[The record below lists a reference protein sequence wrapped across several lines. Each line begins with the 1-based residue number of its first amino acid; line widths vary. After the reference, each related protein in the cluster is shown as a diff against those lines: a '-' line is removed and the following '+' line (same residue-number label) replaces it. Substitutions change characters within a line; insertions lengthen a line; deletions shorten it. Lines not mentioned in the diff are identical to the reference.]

1 MKYRNFFPNTTPKN
15 AWKAFAI
22 LIAGFSLT
30 AIAAIYTGR
39 QAETNS
45 KREFALVCN
54 EITAKITTRL
64 YSHAQLLRSG
74 ASFFAASDT
83 VTRQGWK
90 VFIEHLKLNKNL
102 PGIQGVG
109 FSVIIQKNKLKLH
122 VQTIRNEGFPDY
134 KVKPAGDREIYTSV
148 IYLEPFADRNLRAF
162 GYDMYSEPV
171 RRKALEQARDL
182 DLATLS
188 GKVTLVQET
197 DKDLQ
202 TGTLMYVPVYRN
214 GLPQNTMEQRRAAII
229 GWVYSPY
236 RMYDLMHGIL
246 GRWDSNENTRI
257 HLQVYDN
264 DSISGNSLLFDSQ
277 RNSDGKHDGSPSRTI
292 TIPVKFNETPWTLFF
307 SQSEEPLSYFTN
319 SLIVVNSG
327 IAISFLLFGLF
338 ISLASTKT
346 RAKKIASQLT
356 MELMESENR
365 FSLFM
370 DYLPAMVFLK
380 DNEGKI
386 QFVNKYMDTELGA
399 SAWLGKTML
408 EVSPDEFGK
417 KIMADD
423 LMVMKLGYKK
433 IEESLVQPDGKLHY
447 FETRKFV
454 IPREGEA
461 PSLGGVSLDI
471 TERKQAEAVQQETL
485 DRLVKIA
492 SIVPGVVYQY
502 RLRPDGSSCFPYASE
517 AINEIYRVS
526 PEQVRED
533 ATAVFANLHPDDYAE
548 VAATIQ
554 ASANNL
560 SVWQHEYRVK
570 FSDGTIRSLYGKAL
584 PQREDDGS
592 VLWYGFITDITDINS
607 RKQAEAEIK
616 RKNEELVL
624 LNAEKDKFFSII
636 SHDLRSPFNAF
647 LGLTHMMVEDLPS
660 MQLEEIQKIALTLR
674 NTATSLFRFLENLL
688 DWSRAEQGLIP
699 FNPETERLLPIV
711 NESLKMS
718 LEPAK
723 IKGIEISLE
732 IPEDLEVFADFNML
746 QTVIRNLVSNA
757 VKFTHKGGRVSVLA
771 KASVNNSVELSVRD
785 TGIGMSPEMLNDLFR
800 LDVQTSRRGTDGEPS
815 TGLGLI
821 LCKDFIEKH
830 GGKIVAESE
839 EGKGSTFHF
848 SLPASKVEYRERL
861 I

>member
-1 MKYRNFFPNTTPKN
+1 
-15 AWKAFAI
+15 
-22 LIAGFSLT
+22 
-30 AIAAIYTGR
+30 
-39 QAETNS
+39 
-45 KREFALVCN
+45 
-54 EITAKITTRL
+54 
-64 YSHAQLLRSG
+64 
-74 ASFFAASDT
+74 
-83 VTRQGWK
+83 
-90 VFIEHLKLNKNL
+90 
-102 PGIQGVG
+102 
-109 FSVIIQKNKLKLH
+109 
-122 VQTIRNEGFPDY
+122 
-134 KVKPAGDREIYTSV
+134 
-148 IYLEPFADRNLRAF
+148 
-162 GYDMYSEPV
+162 
-171 RRKALEQARDL
+171 EQARDL

-202 TGTLMYVPVYRN
+202 TGTLMFVPVYRN

-307 SQSEEPLSYFTN
+307 SQSEEPLSYFIN

-380 DNEGKI
+380 DNEGKT

-423 LMVMKLGYKK
+423 LMVMKLGYQK

-461 PSLGGVSLDI
+461 PSLGGISLDI
-471 TERKQAEAVQQETL
+471 TDRKQAEAVQQETL

-616 RKNEELVL
+616 RKNEELVI

-660 MQLEEIQKIALTLR
+660 MQLEEIQKIALTMQ
-674 NTATSLFRFLENLL
+674 NSATNLFRFLENLL

-699 FNPETERLLPIV
+699 FNPETEHLLPIV

-723 IKGIEISLE
+723 TKGIEINLE
-732 IPEDLEVFADFNML
+732 IPEDLEVFADVNLL

-785 TGIGMSPEMLNDLFR
+785 TGIGMSPEILNDLFR

-848 SLPASKVEYRERL
+848 SLPAIKVEYQERL

>member
-1 MKYRNFFPNTTPKN
+1 
-15 AWKAFAI
+15 
-22 LIAGFSLT
+22 
-30 AIAAIYTGR
+30 
-39 QAETNS
+39 
-45 KREFALVCN
+45 
-54 EITAKITTRL
+54 
-64 YSHAQLLRSG
+64 
-74 ASFFAASDT
+74 
-83 VTRQGWK
+83 
-90 VFIEHLKLNKNL
+90 
-102 PGIQGVG
+102 
-109 FSVIIQKNKLKLH
+109 
-122 VQTIRNEGFPDY
+122 
-134 KVKPAGDREIYTSV
+134 
-148 IYLEPFADRNLRAF
+148 
-162 GYDMYSEPV
+162 
-171 RRKALEQARDL
+171 
-182 DLATLS
+182 
-188 GKVTLVQET
+188 
-197 DKDLQ
+197 
-202 TGTLMYVPVYRN
+202 
-214 GLPQNTMEQRRAAII
+214 
-229 GWVYSPY
+229 
-236 RMYDLMHGIL
+236 MHGIL

-307 SQSEEPLSYFTN
+307 SQSEEPLSYFIN

-380 DNEGKI
+380 DNEGKT

-423 LMVMKLGYKK
+423 LMVMKLGYQK

-461 PSLGGVSLDI
+461 PSLGGISLDI
-471 TERKQAEAVQQETL
+471 TDRKQAEAVQQETL

-616 RKNEELVL
+616 RKNEELVI

-660 MQLEEIQKIALTLR
+660 MQLEEIQKIALTMQNSVSYTHL
-674 NTATSLFRFLENLL
+674 TLPT
-688 DWSRAEQGLIP
+688 
-699 FNPETERLLPIV
+699 TERV
-711 NESLKMS
+711 
-718 LEPAK
+718 
-723 IKGIEISLE
+723 
-732 IPEDLEVFADFNML
+732 
-746 QTVIRNLVSNA
+746 
-757 VKFTHKGGRVSVLA
+757 
-771 KASVNNSVELSVRD
+771 
-785 TGIGMSPEMLNDLFR
+785 
-800 LDVQTSRRGTDGEPS
+800 
-815 TGLGLI
+815 
-821 LCKDFIEKH
+821 
-830 GGKIVAESE
+830 
-839 EGKGSTFHF
+839 
-848 SLPASKVEYRERL
+848 
-861 I
+861 